1 MAANLRSCWKCMH
14 NFAASKQL
22 FSLQIKCFSSSSV
35 LERLKNDYRIKPAPP
50 KRKWE
55 PPVIRQDVIF
65 LYKGVA
71 KRSFPYHKF
80 DLAME
85 ILRAIAVKDEN
96 VNLFIRL
103 NLKGKDVRLW
113 SIFRMTLKSIYSPK
127 QNTHTHHTTIQCNI
141 S

>member
-1 MAANLRSCWKCMH
+1 M
-14 NFAASKQL
+14 
-22 FSLQIKCFSSSSV
+22 
-35 LERLKNDYRIKPAPP
+35 LERLKRDYRIKPAPP

-55 PPVIRQDVIF
+55 PPQIRPDVIF
-65 LYKGVA
+65 LYNGIA

-103 NLKGKDVRLW
+103 NLNGKDVRVL
-113 SIFRMTLKSIYSPK
+113 MMK
-127 QNTHTHHTTIQCNI
+127 QFFGLE
-141 S
+141 